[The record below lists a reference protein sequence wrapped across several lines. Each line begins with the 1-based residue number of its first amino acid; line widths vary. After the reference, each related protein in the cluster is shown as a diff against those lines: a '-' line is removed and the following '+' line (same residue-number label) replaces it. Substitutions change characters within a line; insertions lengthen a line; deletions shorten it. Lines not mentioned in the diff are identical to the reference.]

1 MGVRENIVELR
12 RRYGITQEELAKIA
26 GVTRWAVSQWEGG
39 FSEPRMGAVQKI
51 ADHYGLLKSNI
62 IEDGG
67 MLSIEYDGRSPRFD
81 APANAIPVRPSGT
94 LVPLLGHTHMGEVM
108 DEETCNRMVEVPTCV
123 AERHPRGYCVHA
135 EGGCMDNRYTSDSIL
150 LVDPDMEPRSGD
162 AVLAELAG
170 YQSVVRVYQRGAS
183 TLMLSADSHSG
194 EYEDIIVRA
203 DDDPVV
209 IKGVIVWHQAD
220 GDVTR

>member
-1 MGVRENIVELR
+1 MSVGTNIKQLR
-12 RRYGITQEELAKIA
+12 DRAGMTQEELADKL
-26 GVTRWAVSQWEGG
+26 GVARSTVTQWENGW
-39 FSEPRMGAVQKI
+39 SNPRMGMVQKLAGVFHVTSSDI
-51 ADHYGLLKSNI
+51 VSDEPAKSA
-62 IEDGG
+62 
-67 MLSIEYDGRSPRFD
+67 L
-81 APANAIPVRPSGT
+81 PANAIPMRPSGT

-108 DEETCNRMVEVPTCV
+108 DEETCDRMVEVPTCV

-135 EGGCMDNRYTSDSIL
+135 EGGCMDNRYTSDSVL

-170 YQSVVRVYQRGAS
+170 YQSVVRVYQRGTS

-203 DDDPVV
+203 DDDPVA

-220 GDVTR
+220 DDVTR

>member
-1 MGVRENIVELR
+1 MPSNQKTLQNNMGEMRRRAGLTQKQAAEAADIPLGTLR
-12 RRYGITQEELAKIA
+12 RWEQGQNDPDMGSLMKLAELYHTTLDSML
-26 GVTRWAVSQWEGG
+26 VTNRA
-39 FSEPRMGAVQKI
+39 
-51 ADHYGLLKSNI
+51 L
-62 IEDGG
+62 
-67 MLSIEYDGRSPRFD
+67 
-81 APANAIPVRPSGT
+81 PANAIPVRPSGT
-94 LVPLLGHTHMGEVM
+94 LVPLLGHTHMGEAV
-108 DEETCNRMVEVPTCV
+108 DEETCERMVEVPTCV
-123 AERHPRGYCVHA
+123 AERHPSGYCVHA

-150 LVDPDMEPRSGD
+150 LVDPDMEPKNDD

-209 IKGVIVWHQAD
+209 IKGVIVWHQAED
-220 GDVTR
+220 DITR